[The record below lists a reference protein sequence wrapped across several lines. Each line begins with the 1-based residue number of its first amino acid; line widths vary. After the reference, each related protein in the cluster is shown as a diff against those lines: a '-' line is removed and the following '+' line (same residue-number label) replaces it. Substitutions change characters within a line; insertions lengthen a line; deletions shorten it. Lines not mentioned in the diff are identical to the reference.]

1 MTELMIEAEGLRK
14 RFGSTQALDGLDL
27 QVGHGRIL
35 GVLGPNGAGKTT
47 AVRVLTTLS
56 RPDEGH
62 ARVAGLDVVA
72 QADAVRRSIGV
83 TAQGATVDEVLTGRQ
98 NLVMIGRLG
107 GLPRRAARARAI
119 ELLDRF
125 ELTEA
130 ADRPLKGYS
139 GGMRRRLDLAAG
151 LVTRPPVLFLDEPT
165 TGLDPSS
172 RARMWDVIRAL
183 VADGA
188 TLLLTTQY
196 LEEADRL
203 ADEIVVIDHGRAIA
217 RGTAAE
223 LKAQTGG
230 ATLHVTLPDPAAHA
244 ALGALAPLVAGEIQL
259 GVGGHDL
266 TAAVDARPGLATDIV
281 RALDAAG
288 VTVDDV
294 EVHQPSLDDV
304 FFALTATGPRAGA
317 DANANADAADAD
329 VAADTHDREELLV

>member
-1 MTELMIEAEGLRK
+1 MTEPMIEAEGLSK
-14 RFGSTQALDGLDL
+14 RFGATQALDGLDL
-27 QVGHGRIL
+27 DVRSGRIL

-47 AVRVLTTLS
+47 AVRVLTTLTV
-56 RPDEGH
+56 PDAGH
-62 ARVAGLDVVA
+62 ARVAGFDVVA
-72 QADAVRRSIGV
+72 QADDVRRSIGV
-83 TAQGATVDEVLTGRQ
+83 TAQAATVDEVLTGRQ

-107 GLPRRAARARAI
+107 GLHRRDARARAG

-125 ELTEA
+125 GLTDA

-165 TGLDPSS
+165 TGLDPTS
-172 RARMWDVIRAL
+172 RARMWGVIRGL

-196 LEEADRL
+196 LDEADQL

-230 ATLHVTLPDPAAHA
+230 ATLHVTLPEPVGDV
-244 ALGALAPLVAGEIQL
+244 ALNALSWVVAGEIQ
-259 GVGGHDL
+259 VGDDACDL
-266 TAAVDARPGLATDIV
+266 TAPVDARPGLATDVV
-281 RALDAAG
+281 RALDRSG
-288 VTVDDV
+288 IVVDDV
-294 EVHQPSLDDV
+294 EVRKPSLDDV
-304 FFALTATGPRAGA
+304 FFALTG
-317 DANANADAADAD
+317 DAAAESDPTEIPEP
-329 VAADTHDREELLV
+329 VEVLV